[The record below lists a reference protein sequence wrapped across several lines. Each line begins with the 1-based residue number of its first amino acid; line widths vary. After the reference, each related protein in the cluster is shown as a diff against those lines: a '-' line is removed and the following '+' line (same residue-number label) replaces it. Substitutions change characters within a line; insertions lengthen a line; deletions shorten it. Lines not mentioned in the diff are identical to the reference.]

1 MSYVSIRR
9 FAPPPI
15 RTHQPLVGV
24 GAVSSIAQT
33 NTQVS
38 QVVHWMAG
46 SALVGGAVG
55 ALASVYGHGRGL
67 RGSGIG
73 AISMMGIGLL
83 IGLIGS

>member
-1 MSYVSIRR
+1 MSYVSIQR
-9 FAPPPI
+9 FAPPPM

-24 GAVSSIAQT
+24 GVGAVSSNVQA
-33 NTQVS
+33 S
-38 QVVHWMAG
+38 QVALWMAG

-73 AISMMGIGLL
+73 AISMIGIGLL
-83 IGLIGS
+83 AGLIGA